1 MIYLPAG
8 VSIMRQRKS
17 ISLKS
22 DKNRTRNHLR
32 SQSEVVLRNIVVIS
46 MVIFF
51 LVFFVIPIII
61 AFVGSFHQW
70 NPLKLQFNFL
80 GLDNW
85 KRVFS
90 SDLFW
95 RSMKNTFLFAFVA
108 SFFRV
113 ALGLAL
119 ASALYSKLLKYKSL
133 YRTFYYLPTI
143 TPMVAVAFVWK
154 FIFDPRIGLLD
165 RMLNLNI
172 NWLFD
177 GRYALIAILLLTIWK
192 DFGYAVVILLGGMYS
207 LPRECYEAAETDGAS
222 PWQSFKSLTLPL
234 LKPTI
239 IFVVITSLISYFQ
252 TYIPVMVLTQ
262 GGPGTKTYL
271 ATYLIYEEAFS
282 KYNFGYAS
290 ALSFILFIFI
300 AVLTAFSFKVSG
312 KDNVS

>member
-1 MIYLPAG
+1 MTD
-8 VSIMRQRKS
+8 RRKA
-17 ISLKS
+17 
-22 DKNRTRNHLR
+22 KNPLR
-32 SQSEVVLRNIVVIS
+32 SRSEIVLRNTVVIS
-46 MVIFF
+46 MIIFF

-61 AFVGSFHQW
+61 AFVGSFYQW
-70 NPLKLQFNFL
+70 NPLKAQFNFL
-80 GLDNW
+80 GLENW
-85 KRVFS
+85 KKVFS

-95 RSMKNTFLFAFVA
+95 RSMKNTVLFALVA

-113 ALGLAL
+113 VLGLAL
-119 ASALYSKLLKYKSL
+119 SSALYSKLLKHKSL

-165 RMLNLNI
+165 RILNSNI

-177 GRYALIAILLLTIWK
+177 GRYALIAILMLTIWK

-207 LPRECYEAAETDGAS
+207 LPKECYEAAETDGAN
-222 PWQSFKSLTLPL
+222 PWQCFKSLTLPL

-239 IFVVITSLISYFQ
+239 LFIIITSLISYFQ

-290 ALSFILFIFI
+290 ALSFVLFLFI
-300 AVLTAFSFKVSG
+300 AVLTTFSFKISG
-312 KDNVS
+312 KNSVS